1 MLAGGDAGS
10 HGRRKGSRNGMREDR
25 AISNMV
31 AGVVGRRWR
40 GDAGCLVRTEP
51 KRQREDVPRAE
62 GSPADRVAEAM
73 FLSQD
78 EEAVDPPRR
87 HM

>member
-1 MLAGGDAGS
+1 
-10 HGRRKGSRNGMREDR
+10 MREDR
-25 AISNMV
+25 AIGNV
-31 AGVVGRRWR
+31 IAGVVGRRWR
-40 GDAGCLVRTEP
+40 GNAGRLVRTES
-51 KRQREDVPRAE
+51 KRQGEDVLRAE
-62 GSPADRVAEAM
+62 GSPVDRAAEAM